1 MLKEREP
8 EKHLARL
15 GELGILKQIHPEL
28 DVNSEFGIRSL
39 RLRATSKTLHST
51 LYFALWLSSL
61 PHDSVEEVIARLKF
75 SSKVGDVIRQVSE
88 IRLLIPHLTPELK
101 FSELHQGLG
110 EFDRDLI
117 PLLLILCDDDSLR
130 THLTEYATRIT
141 QVHIAT
147 DGDTL
152 KALGLTPSPLFK
164 KIITRLQDAYLDG
177 EIKNVEEEKKLL
189 ERIVL
194 ESKIERSSV

>member
-1 MLKEREP
+1 
-8 EKHLARL
+8 
-15 GELGILKQIHPEL
+15 
-28 DVNSEFGIRSL
+28 
-39 RLRATSKTLHST
+39 
-51 LYFALWLSSL
+51 
-61 PHDSVEEVIARLKF
+61 IARLKF